1 MRIHGQTIDEQT
13 RCVHYG
19 AAEDVIA
26 IKFPCCDRYYP
37 CHLCHAE
44 DADHPAEQW
53 PFAERDTLAVVCG
66 VCSTDLTISRYLD
79 VEACPS
85 CGAPFNPGCKLH
97 THLYFQTA

>member
-1 MRIHGQTIDEQT
+1 MLIHGQTIDDQT

-19 AAEDVIA
+19 TAADVIA
-26 IKFPCCDRYYP
+26 IKFRCCDRYYP

-53 PFAERDTLAVVCG
+53 PLAERETLAVVCG
-66 VCSTDLTISRYLD
+66 VCSTELTISRYLG

-85 CGAPFNPGCKLH
+85 CGAAFNPGCKLH
-97 THLYFQTA
+97 TDLYFQTS